1 MTIIADRGIIPTD
14 YCGCGY
20 ITTGMELNTAGHT
33 DFGTFCCE
41 DTAAFFLG
49 EFNERISDSIDPYI
63 DFKLSGHFG
72 SITFKRVK
80 CSFHTHQIKIVSRY
94 DFTGSGDYR
103 AETEAAIR
111 QYTDDVFI
119 RVNRALDDLEIRFPE
134 GRLYFGHANK
144 WLSPERFW
152 IPVEKNEPLHRVSW
166 YKIKATRPCYL
177 EETIRELTKVKKRC
191 FMPSVP
197 FWDDDPKDL
206 AAKWGVDW
214 PEKGGGI

>member
-1 MTIIADRGIIPTD
+1 MTIIADRGFIPTD

-20 ITTGMELNTAGHT
+20 ITTGMELNTAGRT

-41 DTAAFFLG
+41 DTAAVFLG

-144 WLSPERFW
+144 WLSPDRFW

-177 EETIRELTKVKKRC
+177 EETIRELTKVKKRY